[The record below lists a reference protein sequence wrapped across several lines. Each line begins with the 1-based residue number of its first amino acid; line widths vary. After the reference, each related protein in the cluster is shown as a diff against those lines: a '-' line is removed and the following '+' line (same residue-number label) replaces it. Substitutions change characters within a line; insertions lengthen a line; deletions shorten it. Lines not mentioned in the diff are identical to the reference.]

1 MFLFMKQK
9 LFDSAADSRRQEYR
23 TQIPDFRAVGRSKV
37 ESRGSR
43 AESSRDSRG
52 AVITVQSSY
61 CCLLWNGGQIYPGS
75 LLDITCMYVYVCD
88 LDRVAGSEVGARA

>member
-23 TQIPDFRAVGRSKV
+23 TQIPDFRAGGRSKV

-52 AVITVQSSY
+52 AVITAAEFV
-61 CCLLWNGGQIYPGS
+61 LLFVVERRA
-75 LLDITCMYVYVCD
+75 DISGILARYNLHAACVC
-88 LDRVAGSEVGARA
+88 SM